1 MKGTIVKEKAKIE
14 PKNPVLIEGL
24 PGMGMVG
31 RIAARHLVKQLKAR
45 KFAELYSPYF
55 PYYVIVNKKGGVRLL
70 RGEFHFW
77 KNQGGENDLI
87 LLTGDS
93 QAQTIKGQYEVS
105 SCILDFAEKC
115 GVETIITMGGYQEA
129 KETPRVVAVSTSR
142 GLLDRASKAGAVVSP
157 AGNPIV
163 GTAGLLLGLAGFR
176 GIEALCLLG
185 GTRGYLPDPKAAR
198 SVLEVLQK
206 ILGIDVDLSGLD
218 KEIEKSEEIVERMQK
233 IEEQREL
240 YAQKMRKAE
249 ESSLHTS
256 RSRIDYPDVA

>member
-1 MKGTIVKEKAKIE
+1 MKGSIVKEKAKIE
-14 PKNPVLIEGL
+14 PKNPVLVEGL

-70 RGEFHFW
+70 RGDFYFW
-77 KNQGGENDLI
+77 KNQTGKNDLI

-93 QAQTIKGQYEVS
+93 QAQTNKGQYEVS

-115 GVETIITMGGYQEA
+115 GAETVISMGGYQEA
-129 KETPRVVAVSTSR
+129 KEISKVVAVSTSR
-142 GLLDRASKAGAVVSP
+142 ELLHRASKAGAMVSP

-163 GTAGLLLGLAGFR
+163 GTAGLLLGLADLR
-176 GIEALCLLG
+176 DIDALCLLG

-198 SVLEVLQK
+198 SILEVLQK
-206 ILGIDVDLSGLD
+206 ILGIEVDLSGLD
-218 KEIEKSEEIVERMQK
+218 KEIEKSEEIVERMHK
-233 IEEQREL
+233 IEEQREM
-240 YAQKMRKAE
+240 YAQKVRKE
-249 ESSLHTS
+249 EERVTYIS
-256 RSRIDYPDVA
+256 